1 MKTIIGILSIV
12 FLETIAI
19 INHIDGKTLAI
30 AMFLIGL
37 LIDPK
42 SIIIFFK
49 NRRERWKN

>member
-1 MKTIIGILSIV
+1 MKIIIGIISIV

-19 INHIDGKTLAI
+19 IKGIDGRTLAI

-42 SIIIFFK
+42 AIINFFK
-49 NRRERWKN
+49 NKKRKK